1 MGVRSFLIKFNNID
15 EIKNFYIYRKY
26 IAYIISNEKNIK
38 YIDDEKKLNKFMNSV
53 DFKASYGD
61 FDLDL
66 VGFKVWAGAIW
77 GLVSTYSAGQET
89 FQVYTNKFKNYATR
103 LWYIPSNKV
112 KYDEIEGV
120 FMSNY
125 DDCEEACNIFTR
137 LRDQNSDVLL
147 NYADIFAKYPEF
159 YDTDCDNCINFANGE
174 MYGLFNIQL
183 K

>member
-26 IAYIISNEKNIK
+26 IAYIISNDKNIK
-38 YIDDEKKLNKFMNSV
+38 YIDDEKKLKKFISSV
-53 DFKASYGD
+53 DFEASYGD

-66 VGFKVWAGAIW
+66 LGFKVWAGAIW
-77 GLVSTYSAGQET
+77 GLVSTYTAGQET
-89 FQVYTNKFKNYATR
+89 FQAYTNKFKNYATR
-103 LWYIPSNKV
+103 LWCIPSSKV
-112 KYDEIEGV
+112 VYDEIDGI
-120 FMSNY
+120 FMSDY

-137 LRDQNSDVLL
+137 LHDQNSDVLI

-174 MYGLFNIQL
+174 MYGLFNIQT